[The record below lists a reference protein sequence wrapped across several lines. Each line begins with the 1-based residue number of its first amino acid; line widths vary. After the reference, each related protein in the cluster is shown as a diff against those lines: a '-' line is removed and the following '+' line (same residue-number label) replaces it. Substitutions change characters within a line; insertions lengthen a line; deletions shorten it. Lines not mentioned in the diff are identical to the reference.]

1 MEQTLEAKSISS
13 GIQNPGIKW
22 DECEILASES
32 NSIKRKALE
41 SMYIRRAKD
50 SVVNRNTGSLDDIWN
65 RTIEHCSNRKAR
77 VRKK

>member
-1 MEQTLEAKSISS
+1 MDCGTTC

-22 DECEILASES
+22 DECQILGNES

-50 SVVNRNTGSLDDIWN
+50 KVVNRNMGSLDEIWN
-65 RTIEHCSNRKAR
+65 RTIEHCSSRKAR